1 MANRLRVLSLAVTLL
16 LAAPLATEVQQA
28 GRVYRVGFLSLGA
41 RPAQHGMWHTLLEA
55 MRELN
60 YVEGQNLIVSIAF
73 AEGKSERLPGLAAE
87 LIQAKVDVA
96 LDAAGCRGRRAAA
109 GRVAVDTAKFRRSA
123 RSLGTNTSHSVSVT
137 SERTRRIARNGR
149 RRRPGEHGVFCS
161 A

>member
-41 RPAQHGMWHTLLEA
+41 RPAQHRMWHTLLEA

-73 AEGKSERLPGLAAE
+73 AEGKPEVCPASPPSSSRRRSMSLSTL
-87 LIQAKVDVA
+87 
-96 LDAAGCRGRRAAA
+96 RAA
-109 GRVAVDTAKFRRSA
+109 
-123 RSLGTNTSHSVSVT
+123 
-137 SERTRRIARNGR
+137 
-149 RRRPGEHGVFCS
+149 
-161 A
+161 